1 MEPEMYIHS
10 TPATIPVQGEHPHGL
25 FHGLHCMWRLYQRF
39 IMKCADVIGNEQV
52 KADPGVSEFNVA
64 RFFMLNILTPACA
77 EYIHDLC
84 TDPAAEDWEDPGPF
98 MTKVAAN
105 IQL

>member
-1 MEPEMYIHS
+1 
-10 TPATIPVQGEHPHGL
+10 
-25 FHGLHCMWRLYQRF
+25 
-39 IMKCADVIGNEQV
+39 MKCADVLENKQIKG
-52 KADPGVSEFNVA
+52 DPAVSDFNVS

-98 MTKVAAN
+98 MAKAAAN
-105 IQL
+105 INFSWL